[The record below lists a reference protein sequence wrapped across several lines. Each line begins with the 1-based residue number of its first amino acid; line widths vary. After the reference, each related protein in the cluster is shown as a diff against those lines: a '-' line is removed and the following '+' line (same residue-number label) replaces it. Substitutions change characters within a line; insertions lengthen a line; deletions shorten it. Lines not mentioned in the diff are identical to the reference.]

1 MLSERL
7 TLVRNDVDERFPHDG
22 WKGELRGEFSIEIFL
37 HDPACSDQTIRC
49 QRTKP
54 LRMQHSGD
62 EVEVRDHAPNGWLL
76 REEL

>member
-37 HDPACSDQTIRC
+37 HDPRALTRQSDASAPSLCECNIRA
-49 QRTKP
+49 TK
-54 LRMQHSGD
+54 RK
-62 EVEVRDHAPNGWLL
+62 
-76 REEL
+76 